1 MTNQNIIYP
10 TIKYLVW
17 LTTISI
23 LLCTPIEENQ
33 SINDTLPGMNDRGY
47 TVKFG
52 DHSPDFNLEF
62 PDGSATSFE
71 QLKGNVIMLQFT
83 ASWCSVCREEMPH
96 IEKEIWRPYKRAGL
110 KLIGIDRDESAD
122 IVTRFAK
129 QMKIS
134 YPLALDIGAKVFH
147 QFAAEDAGVTR
158 NIIINPAGKIV
169 FLTRLYDPLEF
180 KEMIRVIHY
189 QLEEKNNS
197 EIEGLANEI
206 AGLESVL
213 RSGPKKSS
221 DTYDKKRLLI
231 QLKHA
236 LRKLNHLQFYL
247 NRIKPD

>member
-1 MTNQNIIYP
+1 
-10 TIKYLVW
+10 
-17 LTTISI
+17 
-23 LLCTPIEENQ
+23 
-33 SINDTLPGMNDRGY
+33 
-47 TVKFG
+47 
-52 DHSPDFNLEF
+52 
-62 PDGSATSFE
+62 
-71 QLKGNVIMLQFT
+71 MLQFT
-83 ASWCSVCREEMPH
+83 ASWCSVCIEEMPH

-110 KLIGIDRDESAD
+110 KLIGIDRDETAD

-197 EIEGLANEI
+197 EIEGLAYEI
-206 AGLESVL
+206 SGLESAP
-213 RSGPKKSS
+213 RPGPKKSS
-221 DTYDKKRLLI
+221 DTYEKKRLLM
-231 QLKHA
+231 QLKHE

-247 NRIKPD
+247 NRNKPD